1 MARVTID
8 LEPLAN
14 LYLDGSDMVKSVV
27 KNALAC
33 EIAGADSVI
42 FGLGKEL
49 DQRRRKAASLLIDSL
64 DIGLALRTG
73 CETRSLE
80 VIKDLKPA
88 MALMKYSQDKKE
100 ALGAAI
106 TNLQV
111 ENILAALEIP
121 LDIDQV
127 KEAARLKCDYLVL
140 NCEPYCSAKTINAQL
155 DELSK
160 ISKLATLAGR
170 LSMGIIVAGD
180 FTAIQLSK
188 LNGAGPIEEY
198 VMGLPFFSNSL
209 IHGYSKALQILKY
222 ALS

>member
-33 EIAGADSVI
+33 EIAGADGVI

-49 DQRRRKAASLLIDSL
+49 DQRRRKAASLLNDSL
-64 DIGLALRTG
+64 DITLALRCG
-73 CETRSLE
+73 GDARSLE
-80 VIKDLKPA
+80 VIKDLKPG
-88 MALMKYSQDKKE
+88 MALMKYSQDKRE
-100 ALGAAI
+100 LLAAAI
-106 TNLQV
+106 TNFQV
-111 ENILAALEIP
+111 DNILVGLEMP

-127 KEAARLKCDYLVL
+127 KEAARLKCDYVILD
-140 NCEPYCSAKTINAQL
+140 CEPFCSAKTVNAQL

-160 ISKLATLAGR
+160 ISKLAGLAGR
-170 LSMGIIVAGD
+170 LSMGIIVKGD
-180 FTAIQLSK
+180 FTPIQLSK

-209 IHGYSKALQILKY
+209 IHGYTKALQILKY

>member
-14 LYLDGSDMVKSVV
+14 LYSDGSDMVKSVV

-33 EIAGADSVI
+33 EIAGADCVI

-49 DQRRRKAASLLIDSL
+49 DQRRRKAASLMIESL
-64 DIGLALRTG
+64 DIAVALRSA
-73 CETRSLE
+73 CEARSLE
-80 VIKDLKPA
+80 IIKDLKPS

-111 ENILAALEIP
+111 ENILVALEIP

-127 KEAARLKCDYLVL
+127 KEAARLKCDYVIL
-140 NCEPYCSAKTINAQL
+140 NCEPFCSAKTINAQL
-155 DELSK
+155 DELNK
-160 ISKLATLAGR
+160 ISKLASLAGR
-170 LSMGIIVAGD
+170 LSMGIIAAGD
-180 FTAIQLSK
+180 FTTIQLSK

-209 IHGYSKALQILKY
+209 IHGYSKALEILKY
-222 ALS
+222 AIR

>member
-14 LYLDGSDMVKSVV
+14 LYQDGSDMVKSVV

-33 EIAGADSVI
+33 EIAGADGVI

-49 DQRRRKAASLLIDSL
+49 DQRRRKAASLLNDSL
-64 DIGLALRTG
+64 DITLALRCG
-73 CETRSLE
+73 GDARSLE
-80 VIKDLKPA
+80 VIKDLKPG

-100 ALGAAI
+100 LLAAAI
-106 TNLQV
+106 TNFQV
-111 ENILAALEIP
+111 DNILVGLEMP

-127 KEAARLKCDYLVL
+127 KEAARLKCDYVILD
-140 NCEPYCSAKTINAQL
+140 CEPFCSAKTVNAQL

-160 ISKLATLAGR
+160 ISKLAGLAGR
-170 LSMGIIVAGD
+170 LSMGIIVKGD
-180 FTAIQLSK
+180 FTPIQLSK

-209 IHGYSKALQILKY
+209 IHGYTKALQILKY